1 MEVSRTNKSVSNAL
15 SEIVLVLVLAP
26 AYLIGAMVAGLLGV
40 AFSWQVAITLL
51 VTAFVG
57 ASLDVTVG

>member
-1 MEVSRTNKSVSNAL
+1 MQAIRTNKPVSNAV
-15 SEIVLVLVLAP
+15 SEVILVLAP

>member
-1 MEVSRTNKSVSNAL
+1 MQVSRTDKSASNAL
-15 SEIVLVLVLAP
+15 SEVILVLAP

-57 ASLDVTVG
+57 ASLDVTIE

>member
-1 MEVSRTNKSVSNAL
+1 MQAIRTNKPVSNAV
-15 SEIVLVLVLAP
+15 SEVILVLAP

-40 AFSWQVAITLL
+40 AFSWQVATALL

>member
-1 MEVSRTNKSVSNAL
+1 MELSRTDKSVSNAL
-15 SEIVLVLVLAP
+15 SEVILVLAP